1 MAVALLAASIMTS
14 TIAQTPPKPEP
25 ATELATLGGGC
36 FWCVEAVFER
46 LPGIGSVVSG
56 YAGGHTL
63 NPTYKAVCSGSTGH
77 AEVVQIEFEPAKVSF
92 EEILDLFWQAHD
104 PTTPNRQGA
113 DEGTQY
119 RSIILYRGNA
129 QKLAAERSKK
139 AVASALGQAI
149 VTDIVPLEKFYP
161 AEDYHQDYFRK
172 NPNAPYC
179 VAVINPKLKKLE
191 KLKP

>member
-1 MAVALLAASIMTS
+1 MTTALLATSIMIS
-14 TIAQTPPKPEP
+14 TIAQTPAKPEP

-46 LPGIGSVVSG
+46 LPGIRSVVSG

-92 EEILDLFWQAHD
+92 EEILDLFWLAHD

-113 DEGTQY
+113 DVGTQY
-119 RSIILYRGNA
+119 RSIILYRDDA

-139 AVASALGQAI
+139 AAASALGQAI
-149 VTDIVPLEKFYP
+149 VTDIVPFEKFYP

-179 VAVINPKLKKLE
+179 VAVINPKLKKLD